1 MNRWKLVLA
10 NPEQIF
16 WKKLYIEQ
24 EDIRNVKHWNKVKKN
39 NDKET
44 PKTFNIC
51 DLPKNF
57 LDAASKENIEI

>member
-1 MNRWKLVLA
+1 MNRWKIALA

-16 WKKLYIEQ
+16 RKKLYIEQ
-24 EDIRNVKHWNKVKKN
+24 EDMRNVKHWNKVKKN